1 MATTQSRA
9 WADLGGEL
17 RRLRT
22 ARGVTQAAL
31 AERAGVSLIYV
42 QSLEQGVRRSPSLPV
57 LERLAD
63 ALGVEL
69 RVGFVPRRKGARHG
83 R

>member
-1 MATTQSRA
+1 MATTQSRT

-17 RRLRT
+17 RRLRM

-57 LERLAD
+57 LKRLAD

-69 RVGFVPRRKGARHG
+69 RVGFVPRRKGAR
-83 R
+83 